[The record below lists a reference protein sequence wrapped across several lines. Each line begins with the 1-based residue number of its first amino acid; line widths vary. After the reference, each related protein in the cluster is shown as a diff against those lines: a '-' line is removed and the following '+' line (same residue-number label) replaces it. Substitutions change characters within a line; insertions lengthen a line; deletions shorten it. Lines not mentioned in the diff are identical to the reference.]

1 MKYKIFQL
9 AKWEIL
15 RTFKQK
21 LLDKKKLD
29 AIHAKGLAKL
39 LVVMQL

>member
-21 LLDKKKLD
+21 MIAKKKVD
-29 AIHAKGLAKL
+29 ITNAKGLGKL